1 MGSCFSSTTAV
12 DTDPPTAK
20 IVSLGGSLKE
30 FSVPVEVS
38 HALKGE
44 EDGETCFLCSSDKLY
59 YEECATEMRPDEF
72 LEVGQIYFV
81 LSDEYRS
88 RVLTSSDMVAL
99 AVKASSAMEGDG
111 TNMKNKKGRRRRR
124 RGGRA
129 AAAQVVPMVANDERF
144 NGGGGFGEVLVDFE
158 WSRKRRRRRT
168 GGLKRCDYRVN
179 LSTIYEGSVDD

>member
-1 MGSCFSSTTAV
+1 MGSCFSYTAV

-20 IVSLGGSLKE
+20 IVSLDGSLKE
-30 FSVPVEVS
+30 FSVPVEAS

-44 EDGETCFLCSSDKLY
+44 DDGERCFLCSSDKLY

-81 LSDEYRS
+81 LPDEYRR

-111 TNMKNKKGRRRRR
+111 TKMKKKRRRRR

-129 AAAQVVPMVANDERF
+129 AAAQVVPMVVSDERF
-144 NGGGGFGEVLVDFE
+144 NGGGGFGEVLVDLE
-158 WSRKRRRRRT
+158 WSKKRRRRRT
-168 GGLKRCDYRVN
+168 GGLKRGDYRVN

>member
-1 MGSCFSSTTAV
+1 MGSCFSSTTV
-12 DTDPPTAK
+12 ETDPPTAK
-20 IVSLGGSLKE
+20 IVSLDGSLKE
-30 FSVPVEVS
+30 FSVPVEAS

-44 EDGETCFLCSSDKLY
+44 DDGDTCFLCSSDKLY
-59 YEECATEMRPDEF
+59 YEECAMEMRPDEF

-81 LSDEYRS
+81 LSDEYRR

-111 TNMKNKKGRRRRR
+111 RNMKKKERRRR

-129 AAAQVVPMVANDERF
+129 AAAQVVPMVVNDERF
-144 NGGGGFGEVLVDFE
+144 NGGGEVLVDFE

-168 GGLKRCDYRVN
+168 GGLKRCDYKVN